1 MQRQTPTDAARDV
14 IARARAFG
22 FRLVFQDDGGSASWA
37 WLQDG
42 RATNARFSSRAHALD
57 YIEDRLRRSTYF
69 A

>member
-1 MQRQTPTDAARDV
+1 MHQQVPTGAARDV

-42 RATNARFSSRAHALD
+42 QPTNARFSSRGHALD